1 MGQSP
6 KSLLII
12 FYRNPMM
19 GQVKTRLAAS
29 IGEEKALE
37 VFRRLASHTKQITES
52 LTIDKIVFYSDSI
65 DLMDIWP
72 NAKYLKALQQG
83 NNLGEKMK
91 HSFAAAFE
99 SGYNS
104 VCIIGTDCYEL
115 ETSIISQ
122 AFEALISN
130 DVVIGPAFDGGYYLL
145 AMRHFHPELF
155 DDKQWSTET
164 VFERTVSDI
173 RSLGLKYTQ
182 LRTLRDVD
190 TEGDLPE
197 DWRKT

>member
-1 MGQSP
+1 MGQST

-12 FYRNPMM
+12 FYRNPTI
-19 GQVKTRLAAS
+19 GQVKTRLAAT
-29 IGEEKALE
+29 IGKEKALE

-83 NNLGEKMK
+83 NDLGEKMK
-91 HSFAAAFE
+91 NSFAAAFE
-99 SGYNS
+99 SGYDS

-115 ETSIISQ
+115 ETRIIVQ
-122 AFEALISN
+122 AFEALVSD
-130 DVVIGPAFDGGYYLL
+130 DVVIGPASDGGYYLL
-145 AMRHFHPELF
+145 GMRRFHPELF

-173 RSLGLKYTQ
+173 QSLGLKYSK
-182 LRTLRDVD
+182 LRRLRDVD

-197 DWRKT
+197 EWRQI

>member
-1 MGQSP
+1 MGQST

-12 FYRNPMM
+12 FYRNPTI
-19 GQVKTRLAAS
+19 GQVKTRLAVT
-29 IGEEKALE
+29 IGKEKALE

-83 NNLGEKMK
+83 NDLGEKMK
-91 HSFAAAFE
+91 NSFAAAFE
-99 SGYNS
+99 SGYDS

-115 ETSIISQ
+115 ETRIIAQ
-122 AFEALISN
+122 AFEALVSD
-130 DVVIGPAFDGGYYLL
+130 DVVIGPASDGGYYLL
-145 AMRHFHPELF
+145 GMRRFHPELF

-173 RSLGLKYTQ
+173 QSLGLKYSK
-182 LRTLRDVD
+182 LRRLRDVD

-197 DWRKT
+197 EWRQI

>member
-155 DDKQWSTET
+155 YDKQWSTET